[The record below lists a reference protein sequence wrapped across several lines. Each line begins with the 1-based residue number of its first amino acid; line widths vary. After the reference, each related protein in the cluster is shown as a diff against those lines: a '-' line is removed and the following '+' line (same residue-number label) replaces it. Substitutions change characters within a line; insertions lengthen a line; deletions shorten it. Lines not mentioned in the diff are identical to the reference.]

1 MEIFKQDKN
10 IDVLCIVNSIYPIII
25 EDKTTT
31 VEHSDQL
38 TRYFEDIKN
47 RAYDLDK
54 IIRIY
59 FKTYDQSDYDSIKE
73 QGYEIFNRKDLL
85 QILNKYEID
94 NDIFNDFKDRMNE
107 IQESVDSYKIL
118 PIDKWQW
125 NSWIGFYI
133 ALQQMLESG
142 SWGYVANQR
151 GGFLGFWWNFIEKDG
166 ITMHLQIETEQGQ
179 ESISNET
186 VFNRGKLCFKI
197 RVDEEAK
204 RADYRWKH
212 YSYILEESKKYNL
225 PVKKPNRFGKG
236 LYMTVAI
243 VDIEI
248 RKNNKEI
255 IDMDSTVEYIKK
267 VMDFLNV
274 IIKQFTLE

>member
-1 MEIFKQDKN
+1 MELQ
-10 IDVLCIVNSIYPIII
+10 
-25 EDKTTT
+25 
-31 VEHSDQL
+31 
-38 TRYFEDIKN
+38 
-47 RAYDLDK
+47 
-54 IIRIY
+54 
-59 FKTYDQSDYDSIKE
+59 
-73 QGYEIFNRKDLL
+73 
-85 QILNKYEID
+85 QIL
-94 NDIFNDFKDRMNE
+94 KD
-107 IQESVDSYKIL
+107 
-118 PIDKWQW
+118 
-125 NSWIGFYI
+125 
-133 ALQQMLESG
+133 G

-179 ESISNET
+179 ESIGNET

-204 RADYRWKH
+204 RADYRWKL

-225 PVKKPNRFGKG
+225 PVKKPDRFGKG

-248 RKNNKEI
+248 RKNKKEI